1 MQITVTSVS
10 NPVWANAEQ
19 TLINCD
25 ITVEQY
31 PGEVLP
37 FTASPE
43 DTAEHG
49 KQIYANAVAGQYG
62 PVGAY
67 VPPPPPPPPT
77 AEQNKAEAERRLK
90 ATDWVNQPD
99 VYDPAIT
106 PHLTNRDAFIAYR
119 AAVRGIAVNPT
130 AGNLDW
136 PTEPTATWA

>member
-10 NPVWANAEQ
+10 FPVWANAEQ

-37 FTASPE
+37 FTADPNDS
-43 DTAEHG
+43 AEHG
-49 KQIYANAVAGQYG
+49 RQIYADCVAGAYG
-62 PVGAY
+62 SIGAY
-67 VPPPPPPPPT
+67 VAPVIP
-77 AEQNKAEAERRLK
+77 AEANKAEAERRLK

-130 AGNLDW
+130 AGNLNW

>member
-10 NPVWANAEQ
+10 SPVWANAEQ

-37 FTASPE
+37 FTASPD

-49 KQIYANAVAGQYG
+49 RQIYADCVAGMYG

-67 VPPPPPPPPT
+67 VAPVIP
-77 AEQNKAEAERRLK
+77 AEANKAEAERRLK

-130 AGNLDW
+130 AGNLNW